1 MMTLELI
8 SKKRRPTK
16 RYSFIVIIIGIL
28 ILVFIGFFGHWI
40 GNSLASILMILVAC
54 IFIVC
59 LYIINYS
66 VKFKNVIGKI
76 SFSQDFI
83 EIEFLQKKEIFYNDN
98 VRNIRF
104 KLAGYEGLNN
114 STLFENIVWKPS
126 LFSYHSGMNNFVYIY
141 TANGV
146 RTFEFQIPDKRA
158 WTYIKKM
165 AQHYHD
171 SYR

>member
-1 MMTLELI
+1 MTLELV
-8 SKKRRPTK
+8 SKKRKPIK
-16 RYSFIVIIIGIL
+16 RYAFIGIVL
-28 ILVFIGFFGHWI
+28 GIVTLVIVGFISHWI
-40 GNSLASILMILVAC
+40 GQLIASILMILVAVT
-54 IFIVC
+54 FIVC

-66 VKFKNVIGKI
+66 IKFKNVIGKI

-83 EIEFLQKKEIFYNDN
+83 EIEFLQKKEIFYNDS

-114 STLFENIVWKPS
+114 STLLEYIVWKPS
-126 LFSYHSGMNNFVYIY
+126 LFSYHNGMNNFVYIY

-146 RTFEFQIPDKRA
+146 RTFEFHIPDKRA
-158 WTYIKKM
+158 WIYIKKL

-171 SYR
+171 RTR